1 MVGDKAQSLSSEKVL
16 YTEIGH
22 ATPIAV
28 AMVAAFPPPISGQ
41 SLAADLLAKGLESDG
56 DFVVFKFDIAQP
68 IAGSAYFGFAA
79 WHRRSLGVVQ
89 RIDISS
95 SICSSVTARKRFVAI
110 SS

>member
-41 SLAADLLAKGLESDG
+41 SLAADLLAKETRC
-56 DFVVFKFDIAQP
+56 
-68 IAGSAYFGFAA
+68 GSAYFGFAA